1 MSLGRTLRHLVA
13 DRGDIDRVLDRA
25 ALDRLE
31 RQVAASEAGHSGEI
45 RLCVEAAL
53 PWRYLRGRASPRD
66 RALTMFAKL
75 RVWDTERNNGVL
87 VYLLLADRA
96 IEVVADRALHRRIA
110 PADWQTLVEAMR
122 GPLHEGRHEQ
132 ALQTAVATLDG
143 WLRQHFPADPS
154 PARTRDNELPDPV
167 ELG

>member
-53 PWRYLRGRASPRD
+53 PWRYLRGGASARD
-66 RALTMFAKL
+66 RALAMFSKL
-75 RVWDTERNNGVL
+75 RVWDTEHDNGVL

-96 IEVVADRALHRRIA
+96 IEVVADRALHRRVPA
-110 PADWQTLVEAMR
+110 ADWQALIDTMQPMLR
-122 GPLHEGRHEQ
+122 DGRHEA
-132 ALQTAVATLDG
+132 ALQTTIATLDS
-143 WLRQHFPADPS
+143 WLRQHFALAEG
-154 PARTRDNELPDPV
+154 ARNPDELPNRAD
-167 ELG
+167 LR